1 MERNRNCQEIAGEK
15 QSFHILLPFPSHSH
29 LSASLPFPT
38 NPATRL
44 QPSSCQSVC
53 RMEGGSR
60 QCRGNRHRPPC
71 PADGDSVMSTTV
83 TPHSP
88 SVPLPT
94 TPSLISPTFRIFISP
109 EPPAAKSPP
118 CLLFRPTVTDRFDLR
133 APRCQRPLPSGVVFY
148 IKDRFSTSC
157 HARTFL

>member
-1 MERNRNCQEIAGEK
+1 MERNRNRQEVAGEK

-53 RMEGGSR
+53 GMEGGSR
-60 QCRGNRHRPPC
+60 QCRGGTHTVPPC

-83 TPHSP
+83 IP
-88 SVPLPT
+88 PL
-94 TPSLISPTFRIFISP
+94 SISP
-109 EPPAAKSPP
+109 PPDHPLARQSHVSYFHITGTARSEIAPLFVVSSDGDGPLRPP
-118 CLLFRPTVTDRFDLR
+118 GTTLSATVALR
-133 APRCQRPLPSGVVFY
+133 GRVLHQG
-148 IKDRFSTSC
+148 
-157 HARTFL
+157 